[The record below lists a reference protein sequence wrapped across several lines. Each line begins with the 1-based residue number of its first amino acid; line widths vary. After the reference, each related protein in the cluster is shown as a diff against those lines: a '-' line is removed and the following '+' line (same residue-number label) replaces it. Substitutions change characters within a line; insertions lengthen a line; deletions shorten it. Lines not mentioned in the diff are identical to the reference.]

1 MDTME
6 LVLFLLV
13 SYGIGFWL
21 QNKVEFIRGKVALVD
36 KGLDCTF
43 CTGFHSGWI
52 TFLMLQ
58 ASSWNEATLNWRL
71 LPQTIAFGFAAAA
84 FNYTFDTL
92 VRFVESRI
100 SASEEES

>member
-1 MDTME
+1 MDAME

-13 SYGIGFWL
+13 AYGIGFWL
-21 QNKVEFIRGKVALVD
+21 QNKADFLRGISALVD

-52 TFLMLQ
+52 TFLVLQ
-58 ASSWNEATLNWRL
+58 AGSWTEHTLNWRL
-71 LPQTIAFGFAAAA
+71 VPQALAFGFAASA
-84 FNYTFDTL
+84 FNYAFDTL

-100 SASEEES
+100 SPAEEEL

>member
-13 SYGIGFWL
+13 AYGIGFWL
-21 QNKVEFIRGKVALVD
+21 QNKVEFIRGKSAFVD

-43 CTGFHSGWI
+43 CTGFHSGWLS
-52 TFLMLQ
+52 FLVLQ
-58 ASSWNEATLNWRL
+58 CGAWNEHTLNWRL
-71 LPQTIAFGFAAAA
+71 LPQAVAFGFAAAA
-84 FNYTFDTL
+84 FNYAFDTL

-100 SASEEES
+100 IAAEADS